1 MKIAIIGYSGSGKST
16 LARLISDHY
25 DIPVLHLDTV
35 EFLPGWESR
44 ELSEKIE
51 IVRNFLN
58 LNSSW
63 VIDGNYGKLLYWER
77 MEQADHIVMLHFS
90 PLNSLWRVIK
100 RYFKFKG
107 TSRPDMAKDCNEKL
121 DFEFIKRVLFD
132 GRNEILQQR
141 YEDVLKRYHHKVT
154 MIKNQT
160 ELDYFIEC
168 IIHPI
173 LLNK

>member
-16 LARLISDHY
+16 LARLISELY

-35 EFLPGWESR
+35 EFLLGWQSR
-44 ELSEKIE
+44 ELSKKLE

-58 LNSSW
+58 QNSSW
-63 VIDGNYGKLLYWER
+63 VIDGNYGKLMYWER
-77 MEQADHIVMLHFS
+77 MEQADHIIMLHFS

-107 TSRPDMAKDCNEKL
+107 TSRPDMAKGCNEKL

-154 MIKNQT
+154 MIKNQK
-160 ELDYFIEC
+160 ELDYFIDC
-168 IIHPI
+168 IIYPFC
-173 LLNK
+173 LE